1 MQDLD
6 YTRHDGSVS
15 YNYRVC
21 TYILLPSFLNCQN
34 SGIIRVVCAQRGPLI
49 SVVLPLHIAKTE
61 KRWCSVI
68 LVKGTLQFHCYL
80 VLIVMR
86 KWNTLT
92 SRGNFT
98 LIHLLSTFS
107 KNDPW
112 LMYEN
117 IDTCWVIWNKFLP
130 LLNGGWVG
138 QYCPSFRENVETF
151 WQVDWVLKR
160 WRKKMKR
167 YMPQRLPVHADG
179 ALFWHKKKLIASKT
193 NRPI

>member
-49 SVVLPLHIAKTE
+49 SVALPLHIAKTE

-80 VLIVMR
+80 VLIVTR
-86 KWNTLT
+86 K
-92 SRGNFT
+92 
-98 LIHLLSTFS
+98 
-107 KNDPW
+107 
-112 LMYEN
+112 
-117 IDTCWVIWNKFLP
+117 
-130 LLNGGWVG
+130 
-138 QYCPSFRENVETF
+138 
-151 WQVDWVLKR
+151 
-160 WRKKMKR
+160 
-167 YMPQRLPVHADG
+167 
-179 ALFWHKKKLIASKT
+179 
-193 NRPI
+193 